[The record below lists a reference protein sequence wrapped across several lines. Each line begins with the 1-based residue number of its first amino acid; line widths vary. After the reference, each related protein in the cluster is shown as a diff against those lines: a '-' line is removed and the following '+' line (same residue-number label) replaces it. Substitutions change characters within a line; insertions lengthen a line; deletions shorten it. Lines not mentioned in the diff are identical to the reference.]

1 MAAAVTRPCG
11 HSRGIRTV
19 SLYRSVVRLS
29 WKYGNV
35 TVPLGLLHPRSLER
49 IYTHIYISSKFE
61 EKKDGLGRN
70 SSGKSHVTRVQ
81 LKKQRDIFKPR
92 RSLIKKTDCCNLKH
106 SHGKR
111 EVSFRIFETR
121 MNILSANRDPFRS
134 FPVLFSLPPVSRP
147 PSPLLITTRAKGTL
161 KFRFA
166 QFQTPPLYRER
177 SSVYTRNWSPTC
189 SSQLSRIVTT
199 LLFQTIR
206 VIELR
211 VFLIFRLNVLHFND
225 NWGDKWTEREG
236 ERESQ
241 DRELIYQSVHY

>member
-1 MAAAVTRPCG
+1 
-11 HSRGIRTV
+11 
-19 SLYRSVVRLS
+19 
-29 WKYGNV
+29 
-35 TVPLGLLHPRSLER
+35 
-49 IYTHIYISSKFE
+49 
-61 EKKDGLGRN
+61 
-70 SSGKSHVTRVQ
+70 
-81 LKKQRDIFKPR
+81 
-92 RSLIKKTDCCNLKH
+92 
-106 SHGKR
+106 
-111 EVSFRIFETR
+111 

-225 NWGDKWTEREG
+225 NWGDKWTKREG
-236 ERESQ
+236 ERERVRIESWYIKACIIK
-241 DRELIYQSVHY
+241 REERISCCNSCKKFLVKILYRNGKIGIKVNHGGQWGKWNFPPNFPQMTSTV